1 MEAIMKVLS
10 RFKYILSV
18 TMIFLL
24 SGTVAYSYN
33 INNTPEGGYLLCVNS
48 KTKTVTFPNKL
59 SCPAGFK
66 SLELGA
72 KGADGADGQ
81 SGKDLTQNAGYIIT
95 LKPQDVI
102 ASVASKSE
110 KTLISKSGFIPGYY
124 NLMSEVSML
133 FQSTNM
139 QVVLCSLKTT
149 GNSFSYSGFPSHEVA
164 NTWTGHTVQLS
175 GVVYVASAA
184 DSISISCSFSGNVK
198 VNYGHMG
205 LTPIAPP
212 KILVS
217 D

>member
-1 MEAIMKVLS
+1 MKKDVS
-10 RFKYILSV
+10 RFKYILSMTLV
-18 TMIFLL
+18 LLL
-24 SGTVAYSYN
+24 SGTVAYSYSV
-33 INNTPEGGYLLCVNS
+33 NNTPEGGYLLCVNS
-48 KTKTVTFPNKL
+48 KTKAVKFPNKL

-72 KGADGADGQ
+72 KGADGVDGQ
-81 SGKDLTQNAGYIIT
+81 SGKDLTQDAGYIIT

-102 ASVASKSE
+102 ASVSSKSD
-110 KTLISKSGFIPGYY
+110 KTLISKSGFNPGYY
-124 NLMSEVSML
+124 NLMSEISMV

-149 GNSFSYSGFPSHEVA
+149 GKSFSYSGFPSHEVA

-175 GVVYVASAA
+175 GVVYIDSAS
-184 DSISISCSFSGNVK
+184 DSISVSCSFTGNVK
-198 VNYGHMG
+198 VNYGNMG